1 MKLPTHTYPMNSLYA
16 HCHISKQGHYKSLQ
30 REAHWLR
37 QEELVVGLIMQA
49 REIHPAM
56 GLRTIYDLCRPE
68 GIGRD
73 GFVGIGIRYGFRVKV
88 FRNKTRTTFSSPYS
102 RYRNL
107 LADEQFD
114 NINQLWTSDLTYFKV
129 GDRDFYIVF
138 IMDVYS
144 RRIVGHS
151 VADNMRAENNVA
163 ALKMALSMR
172 GLSCYGHRLIH
183 HSDRGGQYV
192 SDNYTGLLKDYEIRI
207 SMCNV
212 VYENAHI
219 ERVNGTIKNQYL
231 IHRNITSFQQLEVEV
246 NRAVQTYNHHRP
258 HSALGGEKPI
268 AFEQEIKELKDSE
281 RAKIR
286 IWTASESEN
295 HNPDQCIIQ
304 F

>member
-1 MKLPTHTYPMNSLYA
+1 MNLNSHTYRMDSLYS
-16 HCHISKQGHYKSLQ
+16 HCRISKQGHYKCLQ
-30 REAHWLR
+30 REIHWQR
-37 QEELVVGLIMQA
+37 QEELVVGLIMQV

-56 GLRTIYDLCRPE
+56 GIRTIYDLCQPK

-73 GFVGIGIRYGFRVKV
+73 AFISIGIYYGFRVKV
-88 FRNKTRTTFSSPYS
+88 FRNKARTTFSSPYS
-102 RYRNL
+102 RYQNL
-107 LADEQFD
+107 LVNKELD

-129 GDRDFYIVF
+129 DDKDFYIVF

-144 RRIVGHS
+144 RLIVGYS

-172 GLSCYGHRLIH
+172 GLHHYGYQLIH
-183 HSDRGGQYV
+183 HSDRGGQYI
-192 SDNYTGLLKDYEIRI
+192 SDDYTDLLKDYKIRI

-231 IHRNITSFQQLEVEV
+231 IHWNITSFKQLKTEVK
-246 NRAVQTYNHHRP
+246 RAVGTYNTQKP
-258 HSALGGEKPI
+258 HSALGGLVPA
-268 AFEQEIKELKDSE
+268 AFEQEIKELADSE
-281 RAKIR
+281 RPKLT
-286 IWTASESEN
+286 IWTASESKN

>member
-1 MKLPTHTYPMNSLYA
+1 MNLSAHVYPMNALYRY
-16 HCHISKQGHYKSLQ
+16 CQISKQGHYKALR
-30 REAHWLR
+30 REIYWQN
-37 QEELVVGLIMQA
+37 QEELVVGLIMQV

-56 GLRTIYDLCRPE
+56 GIRTIYELCQPE

-73 GFVGIGIRYGFRVKV
+73 AFISIGIYYGFRVKV
-88 FRNKTRTTFSSPYS
+88 FHNKARTTFSSPYS
-102 RYRNL
+102 RYQNL
-107 LADEQFD
+107 LVDKQLD

-129 GDRDFYIVF
+129 DDKDCYIVF

-144 RRIVGHS
+144 RLIVGYS
-151 VADNMRAENNVA
+151 VADNMRAENNVT
-163 ALKMALSMR
+163 ALKMALKMR
-172 GLSCYGHRLIH
+172 GLRSFEYQLIH
-183 HSDRGGQYV
+183 HSDRGGQYI
-192 SDNYTGLLKDYEIRI
+192 SDDYTDLLKDYKIRI

-231 IHRNITSFQQLEVEV
+231 IHRNITNFQQLKTEVKRTVE
-246 NRAVQTYNHHRP
+246 TYNNQRP
-258 HSALGGEKPI
+258 HSALNGATPI

-281 RAKIR
+281 RPKLK
-286 IWTASESEN
+286 IWTASESKN

>member
-1 MKLPTHTYPMNSLYA
+1 MNLPTHSYSMNFLYA
-16 HCHISKQGHYKSLQ
+16 YCQISKQGHYKSVR
-30 REAHWLR
+30 REAYWFE
-37 QEELVVGLIMQA
+37 QQELVAGLIMQV

-56 GLRTIYDLCRPE
+56 GLRAIYDLCRPE

-73 GFVGIGIRYGFRVKV
+73 AFISVGIRYGFRVKV

-107 LADEQFD
+107 LPDKQFD
-114 NINQLWTSDLTYFKV
+114 NVNQLWASDLTYFKV
-129 GDRDFYIVF
+129 DDRDFYIVL

-144 RRIVGHS
+144 RRIVGYS

-163 ALKMALSMR
+163 ALSMALKIR
-172 GLSCYGHRLIH
+172 GLSRYGHKLIH
-183 HSDRGGQYV
+183 HSDRGGQYI
-192 SDNYTGLLKDYEIRI
+192 SDDYTDLLKGYQIRI

-212 VYENAHI
+212 VYENAHM

-231 IHRNITSFQQLEVEV
+231 VHRNIASFQHLRTEVK
-246 NRAVQTYNHHRP
+246 RAVETYNDRRP
-258 HSALGGEKPI
+258 HSALGGATPI
-268 AFEQEIKELKDSE
+268 AFEQQIKELPDSE
-281 RAKIR
+281 RTKIR
-286 IWTASESEN
+286 IWTASESEK

>member
-1 MKLPTHTYPMNSLYA
+1 MSALYA

-30 REAHWLR
+30 REAQWLR

-56 GLRTIYDLCRPE
+56 GIRAIYDLCRPE

-73 GFVGIGIRYGFRVKV
+73 AFTGIGIGYGFRVKA

-102 RYRNL
+102 RYQNL
-107 LADEQFD
+107 LADKQLD
-114 NINQLWTSDLTYFKV
+114 NINQLWASDLTYFKV
-129 GDRDFYIVF
+129 NDKDFYIVF

-144 RRIVGHS
+144 RFIVGYS

-163 ALKMALSMR
+163 ALQMALGMR
-172 GLSCYGHRLIH
+172 GLTSYGHRLIH
-183 HSDRGGQYV
+183 HSDRGGQYI

-231 IHRNITSFQQLEVEV
+231 IHRNIASFRQLQAEVD
-246 NRAVQTYNHHRP
+246 RAVATYNSHRP
-258 HSALGGEKPI
+258 HSALDGATPI

-281 RAKIR
+281 RTKLN
-286 IWTASESEN
+286 IWTASDSKN